1 MGHRNPKTTYHANI
15 RINTIMDLRFNKML
29 PYVVEVQK
37 RLEDKGRQLL
47 GSGEEGLESRSREH
61 AEFVV

>member
-1 MGHRNPKTTYHANI
+1 
-15 RINTIMDLRFNKML
+15 MDLRFNKML